1 MDLMDLKDVI
11 VWLKATRISEATRF
25 YPWIWPI
32 CETLH
37 FIGLSLLVGVIG
49 LLDVRLLGL
58 FKRIPIAALRKL
70 LPYGLLGF
78 VINLITG
85 AIFFVGAPDQYIYN
99 VAFYYKLLFLFV
111 AGVNALLYELLHGR
125 RLEALTLGDRT
136 PTAFRLA
143 GAVSLF
149 SWFMVLYWGRMLPF
163 IGDAF

>member
-1 MDLMDLKDVI
+1 MDLMNLQDII
-11 VWLKATRISEATRF
+11 VWLKATRISEATRY

-58 FKRIPIAALRKL
+58 FTRIPIAALRKL

-85 AIFFVGAPDQYIYN
+85 AIFVVGAPDQYVYN

-111 AGVNALLYELLHGR
+111 AGANALLFELVHGR
-125 RLEALTLGDRT
+125 RLATLRLGDRT
-136 PTAFRLA
+136 PTPFKFA